1 MKYTMILP
9 KVQEFE
15 VDVYSTKKKIN
26 QVNVLK
32 VWKESEVPQGNQQ
45 SRSYWHPKNITKLNS

>member
-32 VWKESEVPQGNQQ
+32 VWKKSEVPQGNQ
-45 SRSYWHPKNITKLNS
+45 

>member
-1 MKYTMILP
+1 MKYMMILP

-32 VWKESEVPQGNQQ
+32 VWKKSEVPQGNQ
-45 SRSYWHPKNITKLNS
+45 